1 MSTTADE
8 KIGPEHDQRLEHSP
22 EYATKEQLEQ
32 YRLTDENA
40 VEPGF
45 WQTILKRGEYTAFYQ
60 EALDRYGEHAI
71 DPLREARL
79 KRKMDWI
86 ILPILAVC
94 YFFYYVDKTTLSYA
108 AIFGIREDLN
118 LQGQEYAWLSSVF
131 YFGWMA
137 WAIPT
142 NLIMQ
147 RSPPSTYLGI
157 NICFWGIFLMLQAL
171 SQNFTHMVVLR
182 VLSGA
187 AEAIADPAFMLVTAM
202 WYTRGEQ
209 PTRISIWYAANGIGV
224 AGGGLIGY
232 GIGNIKGSLASW
244 RYEFI
249 IVGAFCTAWG
259 IFIIFYLPNTIAGCR
274 FISRDE
280 RMFMVARLRKNQ
292 TGIETKAGIK
302 MDQLREFFMDPKSY
316 LFFFLGL
323 VGNIPNGG
331 ISNFSTLI
339 IQGLGFDILET
350 SLLGIPQGA
359 LVVIW
364 IGAGA
369 YLNTRLPNNSRTW
382 VCMLFMIPTIAGA
395 LGFLL
400 APNEANVGRL
410 ICYYLTGSYQASFVI
425 GLSLITSNVGGQT
438 KKQLTSAI
446 IFVGVC
452 VGNIAGP
459 FFFRSEQA
467 PNYPLGIGAILVCNI
482 LEFFT
487 FLAFRF
493 LFIRANKRKE
503 AERAQRKAE
512 GVADANV
519 TALADITDWE
529 NPNFVYVY

>member
-1 MSTTADE
+1 MEKHRAADAVAQEPSYWTT
-8 KIGPEHDQRLEHSP
+8 I
-22 EYATKEQLEQ
+22 
-32 YRLTDENA
+32 
-40 VEPGF
+40 F
-45 WQTILKRGEYTAFYQ
+45 KRGEYTAFYE
-60 EALDRYGEHAI
+60 EALQRYGDDVAI
-71 DPLREARL
+71 DPVREAQL
-79 KRKMDWI
+79 KRKVDLV

-108 AIFGIREDLN
+108 AIFGMKQDLN
-118 LQGQEYAWLSSVF
+118 LQGTQYSWLSSVF
-131 YFGWMA
+131 YFGWMV

-157 NICFWGIFLMLQAL
+157 NIAFWGIFLMFQAL
-171 SQNFTHMVVLR
+171 AQNFTHMVVLR

-187 AEAIADPAFMLVTAM
+187 AEAIADPAFMLVTTM
-202 WYTRGEQ
+202 WYSRGEQ
-209 PTRISIWYAANGIGV
+209 PSRISTWYAANGIGV

-232 GIGNIKGSLASW
+232 GIGQIKGSLASW
-244 RYEFI
+244 RYEFL

-259 IFIIFYLPNTIAGCR
+259 VFIIFFLPNTIASCQ
-274 FISRDE
+274 FLSRDE
-280 RMFMVARLRKNQ
+280 RMFMIARLRKNQ

-302 MDQLREFFMDPKSY
+302 WDQLREFCVDPKTY
-316 LFFFLGL
+316 LFFFLGF

-339 IQGLGFDILET
+339 IQGLGFSQIET

-364 IGAGA
+364 IAAGA
-369 YLNTRLPNNSRTW
+369 ILNARLPNNSRTW

-400 APNEANVGRL
+400 APADANIGRL

-459 FFFRSEQA
+459 FFFKENQA
-467 PNYPLGIGAILVCNI
+467 PSYRLGIGAILVCNC
-482 LEFFT
+482 LEVLV

-493 LFIRANKRKE
+493 LFIHSNKKKE
-503 AERAQRKAE
+503 AEREALRAAGKLDE
-512 GVADANV
+512 NS
-519 TALADITDWE
+519 TALADITDWQ